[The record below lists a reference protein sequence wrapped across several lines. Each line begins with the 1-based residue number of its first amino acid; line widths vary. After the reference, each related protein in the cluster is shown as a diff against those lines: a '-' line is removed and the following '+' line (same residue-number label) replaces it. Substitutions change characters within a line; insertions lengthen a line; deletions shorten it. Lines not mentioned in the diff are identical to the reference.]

1 MISMISFKEI
11 FPIWK
16 NYLWPHR
23 TSEIT
28 SNSAMCFCNG
38 YDLYNM
44 NTQSSFFGYF
54 INDMLIGVNS
64 GHMCKDLQYRSR
76 GLFVF
81 EAYRGL
87 GIGKKLLGATINQAK
102 LENAQMIWS
111 YPRKTSWKTYESVG
125 FKLVTEWQKSETSDD
140 NAFCNKILR

>member
-16 NYLWPHR
+16 NYLWPDR
-23 TSEIT
+23 KSEIT
-28 SNSAMCFCNG
+28 SNSAMCFRNG

-44 NTQSSFFGYF
+44 NTQASFLGYF
-54 INDMLIGVNS
+54 ISDMLVGVNS

-87 GIGKKLLGATINQAK
+87 GIGRELLSATINQAK
-102 LENAQMIWS
+102 LENAKMIWS
-111 YPRKTSWKTYESVG
+111 YPRKTSWKTYESAG

-140 NAFCNKILR
+140 NAYCMLTL